1 MPREHRLV
9 ARRHLRVG
17 QRYPPFVVAASR
29 PVGHD
34 RLATDRASWPCSPPA
49 TGAKLTSSVASRPT
63 VGTKPQWWHTLVMSM
78 SLTAGR
84 GPGRP
89 PAAKADETRK
99 RILHAAR
106 QVFSERGYDGATFQE
121 IAVRADLTRPAINH
135 YFANKRVLYQEVV
148 EQTHELVI
156 VAGIER
162 ARREPTLMG
171 RLAVVVDFAMEADAQ
186 YPASTAFLATTVLE
200 SQRHPELSRT
210 ENDAVRATREFLVW
224 AVNDAIERGELAADV
239 DVSSLAETLLVVLC
253 GVGFYIGFVGS
264 YQRMATITDS
274 FQQLLA
280 GTLWRPPT

>member
-1 MPREHRLV
+1 MPHSWTPTSV
-9 ARRHLRVG
+9 ADAAARRGRVQAGRPLPTRNG
-17 QRYPPFVVAASR
+17 QSRWALLAPGDRSQADKFRSIPPNGRYQAAVVAHFSDVNVAHGRSR
-29 PVGHD
+29 PG
-34 RLATDRASWPCSPPA
+34 
-49 TGAKLTSSVASRPT
+49 TS
-63 VGTKPQWWHTLVMSM
+63 
-78 SLTAGR
+78 
-84 GPGRP
+84 

-135 YFANKRVLYQEVV
+135 YFTNKRVLYQEVV

>member
-1 MPREHRLV
+1 MPHSWTPTSV
-9 ARRHLRVG
+9 MT
-17 QRYPPFVVAASR
+17 PPLVVAAFR
-29 PVGHD
+29 PVGHY
-34 RLATDRASWPCSPPA
+34 RLATDRAGGPCSPPA

-148 EQTHELVI
+148 EQTHELV
-156 VAGIER
+156 
-162 ARREPTLMG
+162 MW
-171 RLAVVVDFAMEADAQ
+171 
-186 YPASTAFLATTVLE
+186 PASNGHAA
-200 SQRHPELSRT
+200 SR
-210 ENDAVRATREFLVW
+210 
-224 AVNDAIERGELAADV
+224 
-239 DVSSLAETLLVVLC
+239 
-253 GVGFYIGFVGS
+253 
-264 YQRMATITDS
+264 
-274 FQQLLA
+274 
-280 GTLWRPPT
+280 P